1 MSNEDMTLDDLL
13 EGVDNDNVDDTEE
26 EETEDVAEPEEEEED
41 DALAPANPAID
52 QKTLELAI
60 RLVESQQGRHKPEPE
75 DEDDGYLYDPK
86 ALLARA
92 KQEYQQE
99 LQSLRADIDSMKR
112 PAKIAEI
119 AQQAGLADASVI
131 AGLAS
136 DFSTA
141 DLEFLAKSPAFVALV
156 KKAGGAPAKGARV
169 KTPLPANTPKGPKPV
184 KAQVSAGDQELL
196 QRWASKYGKDSNQYK
211 ERRDMLLK
219 GNK

>member
-1 MSNEDMTLDDLL
+1 MSNEEMTLDDLL
-13 EGVDNDNVDDTEE
+13 EGVDGTAADETEE
-26 EETEDVAEPEEEEED
+26 EETEDVTEPEEEEED
-41 DALAPANPAID
+41 DAPAPAPTSPAID

-60 RLVESQQGRHKPEPE
+60 RMVQAQQTQQKPEPE
-75 DEDDGYLYDPK
+75 DEDYLYDPK
-86 ALLARA
+86 ALREQMR
-92 KQEYQQE
+92 KEYQQE
-99 LQSLRADIDSMKR
+99 LQSMRAEIDTIKR

-119 AQQAGLADASVI
+119 AQQAGLSDPSVI

-156 KKAGGAPAKGARV
+156 KKAGGAPAKQTRV
-169 KTPLPANTPKGPKPV
+169 KTPLPANTPKGPKPTKV
-184 KAQVSAGDQELL
+184 EVSSGDRELL
-196 QRWASKYGKDSNQYK
+196 ERWANKYGKDSNQYK